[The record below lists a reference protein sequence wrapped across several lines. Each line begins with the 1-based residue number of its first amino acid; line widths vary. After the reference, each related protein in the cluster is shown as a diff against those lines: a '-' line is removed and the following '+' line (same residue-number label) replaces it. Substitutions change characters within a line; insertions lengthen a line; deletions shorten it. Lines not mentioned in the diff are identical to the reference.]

1 MKHDDT
7 YRNVEL
13 DVHASVP
20 SLAWQFAQHAGDAIA
35 VIEQGILYL
44 AHGDAPPAKWP
55 VVTRNAW
62 PVTLALYAC
71 GVPGAARRRV
81 TFDTARGMQSPC
93 CGSIMSRPLR
103 MLWGETP
110 RMTQPT
116 RCWVAC

>member
-35 VIEQGILYL
+35 VIEQGIFYL

-62 PVTLALYAC
+62 PVTLALFTHAAC
-71 GVPGAARRRV
+71 RARRA
-81 TFDTARGMQSPC
+81 DG
-93 CGSIMSRPLR
+93 GL
-103 MLWGETP
+103 L
-110 RMTQPT
+110 T
-116 RCWVAC
+116 RHEACNHHAVASSCPGR